1 MAFTEVPFGPI
12 ISERNLFGL
21 FGASNRVS
29 EWVGRNELV
38 KLARVGEILTVKER
52 RNGKREGG
60 KNFNSHRVDWY
71 VYFCKVVAAQQ
82 ASVPLLVQLP

>member
-38 KLARVGEILTVKER
+38 KLARVGEILNSK
-52 RNGKREGG
+52 GKKKREKGG
-60 KNFNSHRVDWY
+60 RKEF
-71 VYFCKVVAAQQ
+71 
-82 ASVPLLVQLP
+82 QLT